1 MNTSE
6 QFVITIS
13 RELGSGGRT
22 VGRKL
27 AQALGVRY
35 SDKELV
41 HELMKRFNLTISGI
55 ERLKGEK
62 KTWITDFL
70 QLVAPVPKLSSI
82 TGGAGKFVTEFRP
95 DVTSDDI
102 FKAETEILQAIAAEG
117 SCVIAGRSGF
127 HVLRDCPNK
136 VDVFITASKEHRVE
150 RVARKQGLT
159 EEEAAALIDKIDRD
173 RDNYIKRYTGFSRY
187 DARNYHLVLN
197 MDNLTE
203 DKAVELILKY
213 IGK

>member
-1 MNTSE
+1 MDTS
-6 QFVITIS
+6 QKFVITIS

-35 SDKELV
+35 SDKELI

-55 ERLKGEK
+55 EKLKGEK
-62 KTWITDFL
+62 KTWIADFI
-70 QLVAPVPKLSSI
+70 QMVAPIPKISMI
-82 TGGAGKFVTEFRP
+82 TGSASKFVTEFRP

-159 EEEAAALIDKIDRD
+159 EEAAAVLIDKIDQD
-173 RDNYIKRYTGFSRY
+173 RDNYIKRYTGVSRY

-197 MDNLTE
+197 MDSLTE

>member
-136 VDVFITASKEHRVE
+136 VDVFITASKQHRVE

-159 EEEAAALIDKIDRD
+159 EEEAAVLIDKIDQD
-173 RDNYIKRYTGFSRY
+173 RDNYIKRYTGASRY

>member
-1 MNTSE
+1 M
-6 QFVITIS
+6 
-13 RELGSGGRT
+13 
-22 VGRKL
+22 GRKL

-82 TGGAGKFVTEFRP
+82 TGGAGKFATEFRP

>member
-1 MNTSE
+1 M
-6 QFVITIS
+6 
-13 RELGSGGRT
+13 
-22 VGRKL
+22 GRKL

-95 DVTSDDI
+95 DVTSEDI

-127 HVLRDCPNK
+127 HILKDRPNK
-136 VDVFITASKEHRVE
+136 VDVFITASKQHRIE

-159 EEEAAALIDKIDRD
+159 ENEAAALIDKIDQD
-173 RDNYIKRYTGFSRY
+173 RDNYIKRYTGASRY

>member
-1 MNTSE
+1 MDTS
-6 QFVITIS
+6 QKFVITIS

-35 SDKELV
+35 SDKELI

-55 ERLKGEK
+55 EKLKGEK
-62 KTWITDFL
+62 KTWIADFI
-70 QLVAPVPKLSSI
+70 QMVAPIPKISMI
-82 TGGAGKFVTEFRP
+82 TGSASKFVTEFRP

-136 VDVFITASKEHRVE
+136 VDVFITASKEHRIE

-159 EEEAAALIDKIDRD
+159 EEEAAVLIDKIDQD
-173 RDNYIKRYTGFSRY
+173 RDNYIKRYTGVSRY

-197 MDNLTE
+197 MDSLTE

-213 IGK
+213 IGE